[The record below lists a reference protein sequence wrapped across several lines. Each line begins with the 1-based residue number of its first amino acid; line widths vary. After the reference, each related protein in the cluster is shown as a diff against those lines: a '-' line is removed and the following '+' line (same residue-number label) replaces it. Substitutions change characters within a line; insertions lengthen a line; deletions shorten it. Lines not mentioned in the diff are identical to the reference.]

1 MSGIEASRPLAGATV
16 VVTRAA
22 DAGDGLRAALVTL
35 GARVLDCPVT
45 RVEALDPAPFD
56 DAITS
61 PASIDWLVFS
71 SPRAVERA
79 LARAQ
84 AIGIAPERFAHCRIG
99 VVGEATGAAV
109 RAWGL
114 VPTVTPVRYVA
125 EALVDAMTARDDVA
139 GARIVFPVAAG
150 ARTVLAEGL
159 GSLGADVRTIAL
171 YRSAPDPTPAA
182 ALVDRLR
189 AGSVHAI
196 TFAAASAVRAFVE
209 GAGDAAAC
217 APAISI
223 GPITTQALTA
233 AGLPVAAEAVPSTLD
248 GLAGA
253 VVRAVHATRATAA
266 HDATT

>member
-1 MSGIEASRPLAGATV
+1 VSGADDARPLAGATV

-22 DAGDGLRAALVTL
+22 DAGDGLRAALCTL
-35 GARVLDCPVT
+35 GARVVDCPVT
-45 RVEALDPAPFD
+45 RVETLDPAPFD
-56 DAITS
+56 AEIAA
-61 PASIDWLVFS
+61 PAAIDWLVFS

-79 LARAQ
+79 FTRAQ

-99 VVGEATGAAV
+99 VVGEATGGAV

-114 VPTVTPVRYVA
+114 VPTVTPARYVA
-125 EALVDAMTARDDVA
+125 EALVEALAARADVA

-159 GSLGADVRTIAL
+159 AALGADVRTVAL
-171 YRSAPDPTPAA
+171 YRSVPDPAPAA
-182 ALVDRLR
+182 ALAARLR
-189 AGSVHAI
+189 AGAVHAV
-196 TFAAASAVRAFVE
+196 TFAAASAVRSFVE
-209 GAGDAAAC
+209 GAGEAAAC
-217 APAISI
+217 APAVSI

-266 HDATT
+266 PDPIA